1 MSQISV
7 FRVIGTL
14 CDISWPSSFISLPTD
29 LHFLP
34 KLKTLSS
41 RCCFGP
47 CSSLLKTI
55 PRPSLTHLSLY
66 CSHFGIPESITG
78 QVKTWQDVPDL
89 FPNLQLLSLN
99 RADGLTLEKLLEIV
113 PRLASLRHL
122 ELPKDLL
129 NSEEQQQLKG
139 ELNNRRPSPIS
150 FRFANPKGMDI
161 YNKNC
166 YYLVDENEGA
176 EEEGMEGIVEDDQD
190 M

>member
-1 MSQISV
+1 M
-7 FRVIGTL
+7 

-139 ELNNRRPSPIS
+139 ELNRRPSPIS